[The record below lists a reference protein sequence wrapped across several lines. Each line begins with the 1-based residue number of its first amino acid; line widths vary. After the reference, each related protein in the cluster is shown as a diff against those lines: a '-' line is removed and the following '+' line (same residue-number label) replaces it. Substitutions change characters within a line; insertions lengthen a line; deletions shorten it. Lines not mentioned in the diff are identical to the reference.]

1 MSKVTKFLMATA
13 IALPLASPILAEG
26 TLEGIHHWVSESEV
40 GALKVLTDSLA
51 AKGYTWKDSAV
62 GGLSGA
68 NATQALRTRLAAGNP
83 PDTMQ
88 LLGYEGIEWANE
100 GALRS
105 LNDLYA
111 KNGWEAAI
119 APAILPFVKSGDDYF
134 SVPINMHRQN
144 WLWVNK
150 AIFDKYGITEPKSWD
165 ELIADGKKLKA
176 DGVTAFALSDE
187 SWQILEVFE
196 AILTDQNGTD
206 FYKKAVIDLDD
217 AALSGPEM
225 LKAFDTL
232 REVRGLVDD
241 GFTGRDWAVATGM
254 VASGQAAMQV
264 MGDWAKGEFLAKGMK
279 PGVDF
284 LCFPTPAATP
294 NFKFVIDTFGTFKKD
309 DPNAAA
315 AQDAWVETVMDP
327 ENQKKFNMIKGSIP
341 ARIDV
346 PVDGFDDCA
355 KRSFADRD
363 AAVKAGTMVGGLTE
377 GFAAQP
383 QFAGVFSDV
392 VGQFFVTDMSSQ
404 DAVNALVA
412 GINNAR

>member
-196 AILTDQNGTD
+196 AILTDQNG
-206 FYKKAVIDLDD
+206 
-217 AALSGPEM
+217 
-225 LKAFDTL
+225 
-232 REVRGLVDD
+232 
-241 GFTGRDWAVATGM
+241 
-254 VASGQAAMQV
+254 
-264 MGDWAKGEFLAKGMK
+264 
-279 PGVDF
+279 
-284 LCFPTPAATP
+284 
-294 NFKFVIDTFGTFKKD
+294 
-309 DPNAAA
+309 
-315 AQDAWVETVMDP
+315 
-327 ENQKKFNMIKGSIP
+327 
-341 ARIDV
+341 
-346 PVDGFDDCA
+346 
-355 KRSFADRD
+355 
-363 AAVKAGTMVGGLTE
+363 
-377 GFAAQP
+377 
-383 QFAGVFSDV
+383 
-392 VGQFFVTDMSSQ
+392 
-404 DAVNALVA
+404 
-412 GINNAR
+412 